1 MLAIKE
7 MVTAGFGGP
16 VSQHGFGVA
25 GCAGEDG
32 PHVCD
37 EWVDAMRRAPA
48 GRAVLLSRGGE
59 GPVSAPLYQ
68 LKAEFFKTLG
78 HPVRIRV
85 LELLSVREHA
95 VSEMLPEVGVEPAHL
110 SQQLAV
116 LRRANLVVT
125 RKEGSTV
132 YYSLTSPHVAQL
144 LRVART
150 ILSGVLTGQAEL
162 LADLQAAQ
170 GQAEPPS

>member
-1 MLAIKE
+1 MS
-7 MVTAGFGGP
+7 T
-16 VSQHGFGVA
+16 
-25 GCAGEDG
+25 
-32 PHVCD
+32 
-37 EWVDAMRRAPA
+37 
-48 GRAVLLSRGGE
+48 
-59 GPVSAPLYQ
+59 PLYQ

-78 HPVRIRV
+78 HPARIRV
-85 LELLSVREHA
+85 LELLSEREHA
-95 VSEMLPEVGVEPAHL
+95 VSEMLPEVGIEAAHL

-132 YYSLTSPHVAQL
+132 YYSLTSPDIAEL

-150 ILSGVLTGQAEL
+150 ILSGVLAGQAEL

-170 GQAEPPS
+170 TQAKPPS